1 MLGHGFRGMLIL
13 IFVLAS
19 RSQIDYHASKLKLR
33 TGVFTVASLMVAA
46 PLTVH
51 LEHVLLINKSATE
64 RREHDKFTTQTRSPF
79 RVHVSLLVF
88 IDSFSVLIGSLSS
101 FLNVAAK

>member
-1 MLGHGFRGMLIL
+1 MLIL

-33 TGVFTVASLMVAA
+33 TGMFTVASLMVAA
-46 PLTVH
+46 LLTLH

-88 IDSFSVLIGSLSS
+88 IDSFFALIAILSS
-101 FLNVAAK
+101 FLKIY